1 MRPARRLLAVAT
13 LVTGLS
19 APAVAAAPLA
29 LAADDYPYRA
39 DISWSADPY
48 GFTKRQC
55 VSFAAVRL
63 AQHRHA
69 INNAQHWGSAYH
81 WGDAARAQ
89 GITVSTRPVVGA
101 IAQWNAD
108 ERSSYFAN
116 GSRTVNGW
124 VQAGGFGHVAY
135 VSAVYGDGS
144 VAVEQYNMNGARS
157 YSTMHVKAP
166 RYLYVGV
173 R

>member
-1 MRPARRLLAVAT
+1 MRPVRRLLAVAT
-13 LVTGLS
+13 LVTGLI
-19 APAVAAAPLA
+19 APAIATAPLA
-29 LAADDYPYRA
+29 LAADDYPYRS
-39 DISWSADPY
+39 DTSWSADPY

-69 INNAQHWGSAYH
+69 ISNSQRWGNANHW
-81 WGDAARAQ
+81 DEAARAH

-101 IAQWNAD
+101 IAQWNSF
-108 ERSSYFAN
+108 ERSGYYAN

-124 VQAGGFGHVAY
+124 VMAGGYGHVAY

-157 YSTMHVKAP
+157 YSRMHVKAP